1 MSAST
6 VLKLELTYIGD
17 SHITGG
23 PKSPVDSDP
32 ILCAVN
38 WDDDNDYLA
47 QLIPQQLLLFHQHL
61 SYIPYI
67 DNGAN
72 HLCMVNL
79 HTSTTTDAVEDLTSH
94 TIQFK
99 QDAIADAIK
108 CPPLICMATF
118 NSEMMV
124 GKQDPCCSSRVNFKR
139 NLCIVERGSNAVH
152 AKSSFMLI
160 QLWAIG
166 HTAVLSDLKDK
177 DPLLEFVMPSTFKL
191 SKSSLLPDLL
201 TIDFLP
207 QIVFLLHS
215 EVSANLVATLEN
227 KNHALSDTITE
238 LCKFNEIF
246 LSVMR
251 EQVH

>member
-6 VLKLELTYIGD
+6 ILKLELTYIGD

-72 HLCMVNL
+72 HF
-79 HTSTTTDAVEDLTSH
+79 
-94 TIQFK
+94 QFK

-108 CPPLICMATF
+108 FPPLICMATF
-118 NSEMMV
+118 NSEMIV
-124 GKQDPCCSSRVNFKR
+124 GKQDPCCLSQVNFKR

-191 SKSSLLPDLL
+191 SKSSMLPDLL
-201 TIDFLP
+201 TIGEIHKDPKLLP
-207 QIVFLLHS
+207 
-215 EVSANLVATLEN
+215 
-227 KNHALSDTITE
+227 
-238 LCKFNEIF
+238 
-246 LSVMR
+246 R
-251 EQVH
+251 